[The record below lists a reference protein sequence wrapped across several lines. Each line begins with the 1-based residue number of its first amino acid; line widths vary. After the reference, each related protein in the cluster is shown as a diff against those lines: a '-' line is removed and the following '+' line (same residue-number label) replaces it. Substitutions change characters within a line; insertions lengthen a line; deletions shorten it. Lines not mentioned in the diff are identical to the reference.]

1 MGLFS
6 KKEKVPEIPPA
17 PPLPQLPSLPAP
29 EASQK
34 KDLPQLHSLP
44 TQEAV
49 IKGAV
54 SDNQTP
60 EDNEVVVDM
69 PPQGGIHNIESA
81 IPSPPSPPSPQTP
94 QSSIPAIPSPI
105 APTAPKSQPSESSLP
120 ELKIPQHEEHKK
132 RTLELSPSISA
143 QPKFTKQEEPIF
155 VRIDKF
161 QEAQKDF
168 KYIKVKI
175 KEIESVLK
183 KVKTIKE
190 KEEAEISSWSQD
202 LEKLKAR
209 LAEIDANIFDKL

>member
-17 PPLPQLPSLPAP
+17 PPLPKLPSLPAP
-29 EASQK
+29 EAPQK
-34 KDLPQLHSLP
+34 KDLPKLPSLP
-44 TQEAV
+44 TQETV
-49 IKGAV
+49 VKDAV

-81 IPSPPSPPSPQTP
+81 IPSPPSPQSPP
-94 QSSIPAIPSPI
+94 SSIPAIPSFT
-105 APTAPKSQPSESSLP
+105 APTAPKSQTSESSLP
-120 ELKIPQHEEHKK
+120 ELKIPQREEHKR
-132 RTLELSPSISA
+132 RTLELSPSISN
-143 QPKFTKQEEPIF
+143 QPKFAKQEEPIF

-168 KYIKVKI
+168 KYIKIKI